1 MDKEKAAFAARLRG
15 ALEAK
20 GIEASAAVIEKRFNS
35 RYDGAAVTAQ
45 AISGWLNGKSIPKQD
60 KLRVLAAIVGMEP
73 HELQFGGKPAV
84 GEGKADW
91 AQALGVPERSMLD
104 AYASLPATQRKLVRD
119 LVASLAR
126 AYEITG

>member
-1 MDKEKAAFAARLRG
+1 MDKEKAAFAKRLRQ
-15 ALEAK
+15 ALEAR
-20 GIEASAAVIEKRFNS
+20 GIEVSAAVIEKRFNS